1 MATKNAEIGAAS
13 KNGENTSPEPSKKAA
28 AKAAAGPLKSLADL
42 EKGDLLRLLGIL
54 EAELQARE
62 LVILKM
68 RSDKARSAIMQER
81 YGKLA
86 LEDPFSALNRDAQ
99 EASEEVHDNSPV
111 YASAMVH
118 LEALITQQKK
128 THQKMMIQMTAA
140 EKRHKKVVHELEEEK
155 RKHAQDT
162 AQGDDVTY
170 MLEKERERLSQQ
182 VDFEK
187 SQARKM
193 EKDKNKAMAMLEEE
207 RAHHQQIGVLLAK
220 ERKRLAS
227 KLIQER
233 QQLKD
238 AHQGLQ
244 DEKDKVRNMA
254 EGLVQ
259 ESKKSLKM
267 EAEMEKQIS
276 EFDIEREQLRSK
288 LSREEAKNRDL
299 QTEVDEYRKQLE
311 DMRKSLLK
319 GATGDTVKPRAI
331 MRSAGTQTENPP
343 ENEGRRREGATATES
358 KNYVSTVKKNLLRGA
373 ENTDVEKATKE
384 TRKSSPWLKNAP
396 DKPVVSA
403 WGPNPFPCTSVE
415 TEHHGKADMESSS
428 DSEDDKTVIENVP
441 PVSFKA
447 GMVASSSGQGSPSPT
462 SSTSTLSPYSRVQST
477 KLLFSPKGST
487 RTTSSSSSPSSS
499 SSTSPSPESPN
510 TSVTVGS
517 TGSMVTKAVFKFSGD
532 QDTSRTHL
540 KGYSTAGSP
549 TLKVS
554 NADSSSELAITE
566 SSKTAERS
574 PDAKVTS
581 PSAKALGSLIV
592 SPTSVSPGARRLP
605 GKGPPPIPKKPLHI
619 PQPNPALKD
628 GRNSPGV
635 GMKLEV
641 RKQAVAAPIK
651 SVATTPPTPKS
662 GYGRG
667 SSGSSGSSTSDSDNS
682 PNSPHPVI
690 PGTTRVG
697 QRYSTPLSNVAYNR
711 NTGIRSTSQS
721 PSSNNNRPSTLATNK
736 SGSVSPSSQSA
747 PSSKS
752 ASQSGNKVEAEQP
765 TSKKTSQVGADPS
778 PSNAA
783 APPIHDDFSS
793 DMAEIHQLLTEMMA
807 DGTSG
812 ITGEPGPA
820 SAPPVEMSN
829 SSPSHLSP
837 SDSPRKLSTLKIEIG
852 GGSML
857 DAGRETH
864 TTSNFLYLPAEKES
878 QCFESLDNNNT
889 VPMDA
894 ESTIEHSNS
903 DDDKGTVK
911 GEVAELCKT
920 LLKKGGLGEDTP
932 VRGIPNR
939 LHQASGE
946 GDMTM
951 VEQLL
956 EEGADPNTT
965 ERDGSTPVYAAA
977 EGGHIDCLELLLSHN
992 GDPNALR
999 DDNFTPLHG
1008 AAAEGHTG
1016 CLKLLLDRGAHPGL
1030 PDKAGWSPLYWAV
1043 SNGHT
1048 DCCRILLDYF
1058 ASRAAVTDVG
1068 WTPLHGACRSG
1079 HVSCLKVLLYYDPLN
1094 SDGQDEATLLTTR
1107 PALVSKDV
1115 INAVDRDGWTAA
1127 HVAASRG
1134 FKACLEL
1141 LCGHP
1146 ELDLTIRDKWD
1157 RLVQDVAVGD
1167 CRGLVEDIGKR
1178 KVSVVID
1185 TSSETMVT
1193 GRTTPTPSVKEEDLY
1208 VLGSLTLERG
1218 TDWSQFDADVGAVLV
1233 QNSRKLSVASEL
1245 LTELEEVDTDISAD
1259 GHVSELGLTAD
1270 SIRSYTYGTIS
1281 WSPATVFDTTPYD
1294 FFTAKKHLAIR
1305 LKGPD
1310 EDCVDKL
1317 SYDSMI
1323 PVQTLQNYLR
1333 LIEQYKSVV
1342 FYGPPGTGKTFI
1354 VRKLAE
1360 CIRNKQLQSGF
1371 QADISHVALNPKY
1384 THKDLL
1390 QLLRSKGFL
1399 LPSTPASTAEGV
1411 QRAPILILDDLGRVS
1426 LSEVLG
1432 ELLYALE
1439 YRGPQHPISMK
1450 IDEEGPTDEDGS
1462 SGAYYLSED
1471 CYIIG
1476 TMDKS
1481 RSPGL
1486 DLSVQQRFRWV
1497 HLKCDSEPV
1506 KGLLQRHLRRRLISA
1521 HGGQLP
1527 STDDQVYKAVEWVAA
1542 VWQRLNACLAKL
1554 GLPDLVLGPRH
1565 FFTCPIEATKVKAIL
1580 RWLSL
1585 SWNHAIAPG
1594 VEDAMLRGLSSQNQQ
1609 KLASTALSVL
1619 LQRAVIPGCP
1629 LSGQEAERYL
1639 SSFRGGY
1646 EGMVSLLN
1654 TAKRSAARAKRTRSA
1669 WKKSTPANDGDSQD
1683 SDSTAAEGDSGVD
1696 SPESPLSPTG
1706 PPSNTLT
1713 GSPSKKRPTSELARR
1728 VIENLHASHHASS
1741 PDLRSAGLSNLAYL
1755 GASAMDGDVLKMLL
1769 KMQTSKSES
1778 NLNTVIE
1785 LHDHIFNMHSRSG
1798 TIKRRPKPK
1807 PSSQTQPKEVKRES
1821 SEEED
1826 NPETKDK
1833 DVSVDKEP
1841 LQLKTN
1847 QSEGA
1852 VGDEVWS
1859 LRQDLQ

>member
-441 PVSFKA
+441 PVSFK
-447 GMVASSSGQGSPSPT
+447 
-462 SSTSTLSPYSRVQST
+462 
-477 KLLFSPKGST
+477 
-487 RTTSSSSSPSSS
+487 
-499 SSTSPSPESPN
+499 
-510 TSVTVGS
+510 
-517 TGSMVTKAVFKFSGD
+517 
-532 QDTSRTHL
+532 
-540 KGYSTAGSP
+540 
-549 TLKVS
+549 
-554 NADSSSELAITE
+554 
-566 SSKTAERS
+566 
-574 PDAKVTS
+574 
-581 PSAKALGSLIV
+581 
-592 SPTSVSPGARRLP
+592 
-605 GKGPPPIPKKPLHI
+605 
-619 PQPNPALKD
+619 
-628 GRNSPGV
+628 
-635 GMKLEV
+635 
-641 RKQAVAAPIK
+641 
-651 SVATTPPTPKS
+651 
-662 GYGRG
+662 
-667 SSGSSGSSTSDSDNS
+667 
-682 PNSPHPVI
+682 
-690 PGTTRVG
+690 
-697 QRYSTPLSNVAYNR
+697 
-711 NTGIRSTSQS
+711 
-721 PSSNNNRPSTLATNK
+721 
-736 SGSVSPSSQSA
+736 
-747 PSSKS
+747 
-752 ASQSGNKVEAEQP
+752 
-765 TSKKTSQVGADPS
+765 
-778 PSNAA
+778 
-783 APPIHDDFSS
+783 
-793 DMAEIHQLLTEMMA
+793 A

>member
-1 MATKNAEIGAAS
+1 
-13 KNGENTSPEPSKKAA
+13 
-28 AKAAAGPLKSLADL
+28 
-42 EKGDLLRLLGIL
+42 
-54 EAELQARE
+54 
-62 LVILKM
+62 
-68 RSDKARSAIMQER
+68 MQER
-81 YGKLA
+81 YGKLQ

-118 LEALITQQKK
+118 LEALISQQKK

-187 SQARKM
+187 SQLRKM
-193 EKDKNKAMAMLEEE
+193 EKDKNKAVAMLEEE

-238 AHQGLQ
+238 AHKGLQ

-267 EAEMEKQIS
+267 EAEMEKQLS

-319 GATGDTVKPRAI
+319 GAASGDVVKPRAI
-331 MRSAGTQTENPP
+331 LRSAGTQTENPP
-343 ENEGRRREGATATES
+343 ENEVRRREGVGAAAES
-358 KNYVSTVKKNLLRGA
+358 KNYVSTVKQNLLRSA
-373 ENTDVEKATKE
+373 ENTDAAEKATTTKE
-384 TRKSSPWLKNAP
+384 TRKTSPWLKNAP

-403 WGPNPFPCTSVE
+403 WGPNPFPCASVE
-415 TEHHGKADMESSS
+415 TEHHHGKADLESSS

-447 GMVASSSGQGSPSPT
+447 GMVASSTGQGSPSQT
-462 SSTSTLSPYSRVQST
+462 SSTLSPYSRVQST

-487 RTTSSSSSPSSS
+487 RSTSSSSSPSSS

-510 TSVTVGS
+510 TSSVTSVGGA
-517 TGSMVTKAVFKFSGD
+517 GSMVTKAVFKFSGD
-532 QDTSRTHL
+532 QQDSTGRTHL
-540 KGYSTAGSP
+540 KGYGTAGSP
-549 TLKVS
+549 TLKIS
-554 NADSSSELAITE
+554 NADSELAITE
-566 SSKTAERS
+566 SQSKAAERS

-581 PSAKALGSLIV
+581 PPAKALGSLVV

-662 GYGRG
+662 GYSRG

-682 PNSPHPVI
+682 PNSPHPVT
-690 PGTTRVG
+690 PGSARVG
-697 QRYSTPLSNVAYNR
+697 QRYGTPLSNVAYNR
-711 NTGIRSTSQS
+711 HAGVRSPTAN
-721 PSSNNNRPSTLATNK
+721 NNNRPSSLASAANNK
-736 SGSVSPSSQSA
+736 SGSVSHSSSQSA
-747 PSSKS
+747 PSSQT
-752 ASQSGNKVEAEQP
+752 ASNQSEAAET

-812 ITGEPGPA
+812 MTGERGPA
-820 SAPPVEMSN
+820 SPRSSEMSN
-829 SSPSHLSP
+829 CPPSQLSP
-837 SDSPRKLSTLKIEIG
+837 SDSPTRKLSTLKIEIG
-852 GGSML
+852 GGGGKL
-857 DAGRETH
+857 DARRREKH

-878 QCFESLDNNNT
+878 QCFESSSDNDDNNT
-889 VPMDA
+889 VPNDNAKSTDA
-894 ESTIEHSNS
+894 KHSDSSNN
-903 DDDKGTVK
+903 DEKNNGAPQKTAEADTVE

-920 LLKKGGLGEDTP
+920 LLKKGGLGEETP

-939 LHQASGE
+939 LHQAAGE
-946 GDMTM
+946 GDVTM

-977 EGGHIDCLELLLSHN
+977 EGGHLDCLELLLSHN
-992 GDPNALR
+992 GDPNSLR

-1016 CLKLLLDRGAHPGL
+1016 CLKLLLERGAHPGL

-1048 DCCRILLDYF
+1048 DCCSTLLDYF

-1079 HVSCLKVLLYYDPLN
+1079 HVSCLKVLLYYDPLA
-1094 SDGQDEATLLTTR
+1094 SDIQDQASPLTAR

-1134 FKACLEL
+1134 FKDCLEL

-1167 CRGLVEDIGKR
+1167 CQGLVEDIGKR

-1185 TSSETMVT
+1185 TSSEPLAPA
-1193 GRTTPTPSVKEEDLY
+1193 RTPPTPAGKEEDLY
-1208 VLGSLTLERG
+1208 VLGCLTLERG

-1233 QNSRKLSVASEL
+1233 QNSKKLSVASEL
-1245 LTELEEVDTDISAD
+1245 LTDVEEVDADISAD
-1259 GHVSELGLTAD
+1259 GHVSELGLTAN

-1281 WSPATVFDTTPYD
+1281 WSPATEFDTPPYD

-1317 SYDSMI
+1317 AYESMI

-1360 CIRNKQLQSGF
+1360 CIRHKQQQGGV
-1371 QADISHVALNPKY
+1371 QADISHVALSPKY
-1384 THKDLL
+1384 THRDLL

-1399 LPSTPASTAEGV
+1399 LPADSATSAEGP
-1411 QRAPILILDDLGRVS
+1411 QKAPILILDDLGRVS

-1450 IDEEGPTDEDGS
+1450 IDEEGPKDDDGSS
-1462 SGAYYLSED
+1462 SGAYFLSED

-1481 RSPGL
+1481 HSPGL

-1506 KGLLQRHLRRRLISA
+1506 RGLLQRHLRRRLISA

-1527 STDDQVYKAVEWVAA
+1527 STEDQVYKAVEWVAA

-1654 TAKRSAARAKRTRSA
+1654 TAKRSAARAKRSRSA
-1669 WKKSTPANDGDSQD
+1669 QKRNGSGKDSDSQD
-1683 SDSTAAEGDSGVD
+1683 SDSSTAAEGDSGVD
-1696 SPESPLSPTG
+1696 SPDSPLSPTG
-1706 PPSNTLT
+1706 PPGSTLT
-1713 GSPSKKRPTSELARR
+1713 GSPGKKRPTSELARR

-1741 PDLRSAGLSNLAYL
+1741 PDLRSASLSNLAYL
-1755 GASAMDGDVLKMLL
+1755 GASSMDGDVLKMLL

-1785 LHDHIFNMHSRSG
+1785 LHDHIFNMHSRGG
-1798 TIKRRPKPK
+1798 TIKRRPKVK
-1807 PSSQTQPKEVKRES
+1807 ASSQTQPKEVKRES

-1833 DVSVDKEP
+1833 DGSDDKEP
-1841 LQLKTN
+1841 LQFQTD
-1847 QSEGA
+1847 QTEGT

>member
-13 KNGENTSPEPSKKAA
+13 KNGENTSPETSKKAVA
-28 AKAAAGPLKSLADL
+28 ASKAAAGPLKSLADL

-81 YGKLA
+81 YGKLQ

-118 LEALITQQKK
+118 LEALISQQKK

-187 SQARKM
+187 SQLRKM
-193 EKDKNKAMAMLEEE
+193 EKDKNKAVAMLEEE

-238 AHQGLQ
+238 AHKGLQ

-267 EAEMEKQIS
+267 EAEMEKQLS

-319 GATGDTVKPRAI
+319 GAASGDVVKPRAI

-343 ENEGRRREGATATES
+343 ENEVRRREGATATAES
-358 KNYVSTVKKNLLRGA
+358 KNYVSTVKQNLLRGA
-373 ENTDVEKATKE
+373 EDAEKATATKE
-384 TRKSSPWLKNAP
+384 TRKTSPWLKNAP

-403 WGPNPFPCTSVE
+403 WGPNPFPCASVE
-415 TEHHGKADMESSS
+415 TEHHHGKPDMESSS

-447 GMVASSSGQGSPSPT
+447 
-462 SSTSTLSPYSRVQST
+462 
-477 KLLFSPKGST
+477 
-487 RTTSSSSSPSSS
+487 
-499 SSTSPSPESPN
+499 
-510 TSVTVGS
+510 
-517 TGSMVTKAVFKFSGD
+517 
-532 QDTSRTHL
+532 
-540 KGYSTAGSP
+540 
-549 TLKVS
+549 
-554 NADSSSELAITE
+554 
-566 SSKTAERS
+566 
-574 PDAKVTS
+574 
-581 PSAKALGSLIV
+581 
-592 SPTSVSPGARRLP
+592 
-605 GKGPPPIPKKPLHI
+605 
-619 PQPNPALKD
+619 
-628 GRNSPGV
+628 
-635 GMKLEV
+635 
-641 RKQAVAAPIK
+641 
-651 SVATTPPTPKS
+651 
-662 GYGRG
+662 
-667 SSGSSGSSTSDSDNS
+667 
-682 PNSPHPVI
+682 
-690 PGTTRVG
+690 
-697 QRYSTPLSNVAYNR
+697 
-711 NTGIRSTSQS
+711 
-721 PSSNNNRPSTLATNK
+721 
-736 SGSVSPSSQSA
+736 
-747 PSSKS
+747 
-752 ASQSGNKVEAEQP
+752 
-765 TSKKTSQVGADPS
+765 
-778 PSNAA
+778 
-783 APPIHDDFSS
+783 
-793 DMAEIHQLLTEMMA
+793 

-812 ITGEPGPA
+812 MTGERGPA
-820 SAPPVEMSN
+820 SPRSSKMSN
-829 SSPSHLSP
+829 CPPSQLSP
-837 SDSPRKLSTLKIEIG
+837 SDSPTRKLSTLKIEIG
-852 GGSML
+852 GGGGGKL
-857 DAGRETH
+857 DARRRETH

-878 QCFESLDNNNT
+878 QCFESSSDNNDDNT
-889 VPMDA
+889 VPNDDA
-894 ESTIEHSNS
+894 KSTDAKHSDSANNDENDS
-903 DDDKGTVK
+903 GAPKTTEANDTVQ

-920 LLKKGGLGEDTP
+920 LLKKGGLGEETP

-939 LHQASGE
+939 LHQAAGE
-946 GDMTM
+946 GDVTM

-977 EGGHIDCLELLLSHN
+977 EGGHLDCLELLLSHN
-992 GDPNALR
+992 GDPNSLR

-1016 CLKLLLDRGAHPGL
+1016 CLKLLLERGAHPGL

-1048 DCCRILLDYF
+1048 DCCSTLLDYF

-1079 HVSCLKVLLYYDPLN
+1079 HVSCLKVLLYYDPLA
-1094 SDGQDEATLLTTR
+1094 SDGQDQASPLTAR

-1134 FKACLEL
+1134 FKDCLEL

-1167 CRGLVEDIGKR
+1167 CKGLVEDIGKR

-1185 TSSETMVT
+1185 TSSEPLAPA
-1193 GRTTPTPSVKEEDLY
+1193 RTPPTPAGKEEDLY
-1208 VLGSLTLERG
+1208 VLGCLTLERG

-1233 QNSRKLSVASEL
+1233 QNSKKLSVASEL
-1245 LTELEEVDTDISAD
+1245 LTDVEEVDADISAD
-1259 GHVSELGLTAD
+1259 GHVSELGLTAN

-1281 WSPATVFDTTPYD
+1281 WSPATEFDTAPYD

-1317 SYDSMI
+1317 AYESMI

-1360 CIRNKQLQSGF
+1360 CIRHKQQQGGV
-1371 QADISHVALNPKY
+1371 QADISHVALSPKY
-1384 THKDLL
+1384 THRDLL

-1399 LPSTPASTAEGV
+1399 LPADSASPAEGP
-1411 QRAPILILDDLGRVS
+1411 QKAPILILDDLGRVS

-1450 IDEEGPTDEDGS
+1450 IDEEGPKDDDGS
-1462 SGAYYLSED
+1462 GSGAYFLSED

-1481 RSPGL
+1481 HSPGL

-1506 KGLLQRHLRRRLISA
+1506 RGLLQRHLRRRLISA

-1527 STDDQVYKAVEWVAA
+1527 STEDQVYKAVEWVAA

-1654 TAKRSAARAKRTRSA
+1654 TAKRSAARAKRSRSA
-1669 WKKSTPANDGDSQD
+1669 QKRNASGKDSDGQD
-1683 SDSTAAEGDSGVD
+1683 SDSSTAAEGDSGVD
-1696 SPESPLSPTG
+1696 SPDSPLSPTG
-1706 PPSNTLT
+1706 PPGSTLT
-1713 GSPSKKRPTSELARR
+1713 GSPGKKRPTSELARR

-1755 GASAMDGDVLKMLL
+1755 GASSMDGDVLKMLL

-1785 LHDHIFNMHSRSG
+1785 LHDHIFNMHSRGG
-1798 TIKRRPKPK
+1798 TIKRRPKVK

-1826 NPETKDK
+1826 NPDTKDK
-1833 DVSVDKEP
+1833 DGSDDKEP
-1841 LQLKTN
+1841 LQFQTD
-1847 QSEGA
+1847 QTEGST

>member
-1 MATKNAEIGAAS
+1 
-13 KNGENTSPEPSKKAA
+13 
-28 AKAAAGPLKSLADL
+28 
-42 EKGDLLRLLGIL
+42 
-54 EAELQARE
+54 
-62 LVILKM
+62 M

-187 SQARKM
+187 SQLRKM

-238 AHQGLQ
+238 VHKGLQ
-244 DEKDKVRNMA
+244 DQKDKVRSMA

-267 EAEMEKQIS
+267 EAEMEKQLS

-319 GATGDTVKPRAI
+319 GASGDAVKPRAI

-343 ENEGRRREGATATES
+343 ENEVRRREVTAAES
-358 KNYVSTVKKNLLRGA
+358 KNYVSTVKQNLLRGA
-373 ENTDVEKATKE
+373 ESTDTEKATKE
-384 TRKSSPWLKNAP
+384 TRKASPWLKNAA
-396 DKPVVSA
+396 DKPIVSA

-415 TEHHGKADMESSS
+415 TEHHGKADIESSS

-447 GMVASSSGQGSPSPT
+447 
-462 SSTSTLSPYSRVQST
+462 
-477 KLLFSPKGST
+477 
-487 RTTSSSSSPSSS
+487 
-499 SSTSPSPESPN
+499 
-510 TSVTVGS
+510 
-517 TGSMVTKAVFKFSGD
+517 
-532 QDTSRTHL
+532 
-540 KGYSTAGSP
+540 
-549 TLKVS
+549 
-554 NADSSSELAITE
+554 
-566 SSKTAERS
+566 
-574 PDAKVTS
+574 
-581 PSAKALGSLIV
+581 
-592 SPTSVSPGARRLP
+592 
-605 GKGPPPIPKKPLHI
+605 
-619 PQPNPALKD
+619 
-628 GRNSPGV
+628 
-635 GMKLEV
+635 
-641 RKQAVAAPIK
+641 
-651 SVATTPPTPKS
+651 
-662 GYGRG
+662 
-667 SSGSSGSSTSDSDNS
+667 
-682 PNSPHPVI
+682 
-690 PGTTRVG
+690 
-697 QRYSTPLSNVAYNR
+697 
-711 NTGIRSTSQS
+711 
-721 PSSNNNRPSTLATNK
+721 
-736 SGSVSPSSQSA
+736 
-747 PSSKS
+747 
-752 ASQSGNKVEAEQP
+752 
-765 TSKKTSQVGADPS
+765 
-778 PSNAA
+778 
-783 APPIHDDFSS
+783 
-793 DMAEIHQLLTEMMA
+793 

-812 ITGEPGPA
+812 ITGERGPA
-820 SAPPVEMSN
+820 SAPPTEMSN
-829 SSPSHLSP
+829 SSPSRLSP

-857 DAGRETH
+857 DERREKH

-878 QCFESLDNNNT
+878 QCFESSDNNNT
-889 VPMDA
+889 VPNDA
-894 ESTIEHSNS
+894 KSTEHSNS
-903 DDDKGTVK
+903 NDENDARTAEADTVE

-920 LLKKGGLGEDTP
+920 LLKKGGLGEETP

-939 LHQASGE
+939 LHQAAGE
-946 GDMTM
+946 GDITM

-977 EGGHIDCLELLLSHN
+977 EGGHLDCLELLLSHN
-992 GDPNALR
+992 GDPNTLR

-1048 DCCRILLDYF
+1048 DCCRTLLDYF

-1094 SDGQDEATLLTTR
+1094 SDGQDQAALLTTR

-1134 FKACLEL
+1134 FKDCLEL

-1157 RLVQDVAVGD
+1157 RQVQDVAVGD

-1193 GRTTPTPSVKEEDLY
+1193 GRTTPTPSGKEEDLY
-1208 VLGSLTLERG
+1208 VLGNLTLACG
-1218 TDWSQFDADVGAVLV
+1218 TDWSQFDTDVGAILV
-1233 QNSRKLSVASEL
+1233 QNSKKLSVASEL

-1259 GHVSELGLTAD
+1259 GHVSELGLTAN

-1281 WSPATVFDTTPYD
+1281 WSPATAFDTTPYD
-1294 FFTAKKHLAIR
+1294 FFSANKYLVIR

-1317 SYDSMI
+1317 SYESMI

-1360 CIRNKQLQSGF
+1360 CIRNKQQQSGF

-1399 LPSTPASTAEGV
+1399 LPSNPATTAEGS
-1411 QRAPILILDDLGRVS
+1411 QKAPILILDDLGRVS

-1450 IDEEGPTDEDGS
+1450 IDEEGPKDEDGS

-1629 LSGQEAERYL
+1629 LAGQDAERYL

-1654 TAKRSAARAKRTRSA
+1654 TAKRSAVRAKRTRSA
-1669 WKKSTPANDGDSQD
+1669 WKRSTSANDGDSQD

-1696 SPESPLSPTG
+1696 SPDSPLSPTG
-1706 PPSNTLT
+1706 PPSSTLT
-1713 GSPSKKRPTSELARR
+1713 GSPPKKRPTSELARR
-1728 VIENLHASHHASS
+1728 VIENLHSNHHASS

-1755 GASAMDGDVLKMLL
+1755 GATAMDGDVLNMLL

-1798 TIKRRPKPK
+1798 TIKRRPKVK
-1807 PSSQTQPKEVKRES
+1807 PSSQTKPKEVKRES

-1826 NPETKDK
+1826 NPQTKDN
-1833 DVSVDKEP
+1833 DVSDDKEP
-1841 LQLKTN
+1841 LQLKTDPP
-1847 QSEGA
+1847 EGA